1 MKIAVFE
8 PFPRM
13 CGVTKW
19 TFEVVHGF
27 RALGHHADVISFSK
41 SGRKRVTEKKRRFD
55 GSLSSGWHWWPE
67 SPDVQGKWADAVDM
81 LNTYDLIV
89 VNEPKNATCDRD
101 AKKRGLDV
109 PEYVEALHRT
119 RTPWTTILHAP
130 QYGEAAAPFL
140 SQVMAAPSFSGFA
153 IEHQPGSYDSGAWA
167 FAGHI
172 KKLQPW
178 PWLPY
183 RRRHGTPGN
192 TGQGVQRDWIIGLG
206 GRFVT
211 NKGHHM
217 FAWLADRFPP
227 HYKARLFG
235 SESGGVGPASSYE
248 VFEALVDHHGWSGA
262 RVGESEPD
270 HRGNRG
276 DKIHCWPWW
285 LSKVDELGQTHVLEY
300 TGGYD
305 DPMRQWSECAIA
317 VNMTSKKFAV
327 GLEYTSL
334 EAMDAGCAI
343 VLPAYSLERTGSEQ
357 YQTHRMHKF
366 TAPLT
371 IGKNGVR
378 SHLAKPEEVED
389 VVDTIA
395 RADKA
400 IRHGEHDP
408 AVNRAAIDAYH
419 DPQHV
424 ARAILE
430 GVQ

>member
-27 RALGHHADVISFSK
+27 RSLGHHSDVISFSK
-41 SGRKRVTEKKRRFD
+41 SGRTRVTNKKRRFD

-67 SPDVQGKWADAVDM
+67 SPDVQGKWANAVDM
-81 LNTYDLIV
+81 LNEYDLIV
-89 VNEPKNATCDRD
+89 LNEPKNATCDREAKRMKID
-101 AKKRGLDV
+101 A
-109 PEYVEALHRT
+109 PEYVDVLKRVS
-119 RTPWTTILHAP
+119 TPWMTILHAP
-130 QYGEAAAPFL
+130 QYTESMAPFL
-140 SQVMAAPSFSGFA
+140 VPTLDSPSFTGYV
-153 IEHQPGSYDSGAWA
+153 IEHQAGSYDSGRWA
-167 FAGHI
+167 FDGRVKMI
-172 KKLQPW
+172 QPW

-183 RRRHGTPGN
+183 RRRADQVA
-192 TGQGVQRDWIIGLG
+192 QGIERQWVVGLG

-217 FAWLADRFPP
+217 FAWLADRFPA
-227 HYKARLFG
+227 HYKSRLFG
-235 SESGGVGPASSYE
+235 SESGGVGPASSFE
-248 VFEALVDHHGWSGA
+248 VYEALTKHHGWSGA
-262 RVGESEPD
+262 RAGESPPD
-270 HRGNRG
+270 EFNNQG

-285 LSKVDELGQTHVLEY
+285 LSKVDESGYLHVLEY

-305 DPMRQWSECAIA
+305 NPLVQWSECTVS
-317 VNMTSKKFAV
+317 VNMTSRKFAV

-343 VLPAYSLERTGSEQ
+343 VLPAYSLNLTGADQ

-378 SHLAKPEEVED
+378 EHLGNPEEIAD
-389 VVDTIA
+389 VIGTVHA
-395 RADKA
+395 ADESV
-400 IRHGEHDP
+400 RSGSHDP
-408 AVNRAAIDAYH
+408 AVNRAAIDQYH
-419 DPQHV
+419 DPVHL
-424 ARAILE
+424 ARTIVE
-430 GVQ
+430 GV